1 MNYIAF
7 FSFVFFTSIT
17 PGPNNIAAMM
27 YSSKYG
33 FRKGVLFVFGCLIGF
48 LCLMLCCAVFSSILY
63 ETIPAIKPFFL
74 TGGALYMLYLAWIVL
89 KNKPHSEKD
98 SIKGTHIVLH
108 GALQQFINIKVIIY
122 AITVWSTFILP
133 HYNTFAALA
142 GWYIFLSCFG
152 PICSI
157 LLGSS
162 RHFIRQTAR
171 QVRYRDQ
178 YYYGARLSIL
188 CRSHGAGYLPL
199 SGNSQIKLHFSKI
212 T

>member
-1 MNYIAF
+1 
-7 FSFVFFTSIT
+7 
-17 PGPNNIAAMM
+17 
-27 YSSKYG
+27 
-33 FRKGVLFVFGCLIGF
+33 
-48 LCLMLCCAVFSSILY
+48 MLCCAVFSSILY

-98 SIKGTHIVLH
+98 SIKDTHIVLH

-152 PICSI
+152 PICAFCWVVVGTSFDK
-157 LLGSS
+157 LLGK
-162 RHFIRQTAR
+162 
-171 QVRYRDQ
+171 
-178 YYYGARLSIL
+178 YGTVINIIMALGLVYCAAAMALDIFR
-188 CRSHGAGYLPL
+188 
-199 SGNSQIKLHFSKI
+199 
-212 T
+212 

>member
-17 PGPNNIAAMM
+17 PGPNNISAMM

-74 TGGALYMLYLAWIVL
+74 TGGALYMIYLAWIVW
-89 KNKPHSEKD
+89 KNKPHSGKTPMK
-98 SIKGTHIVLH
+98 STHIVLH

-122 AITVWSTFILP
+122 AITVWTTFILP
-133 HYNTFAALA
+133 HYNTLSALI

-152 PICSI
+152 PICAFCWVIVGTSFDK
-157 LLGSS
+157 LLGK
-162 RHFIRQTAR
+162 
-171 QVRYRDQ
+171 
-178 YYYGARLSIL
+178 YGIVVNAVMVLGLLYCAAAMVFDIFR
-188 CRSHGAGYLPL
+188 
-199 SGNSQIKLHFSKI
+199 
-212 T
+212 